1 MPMRQLLL
9 LRHAKSSW
17 DDKTLPDQDRPLAAR
32 GQRAVTAMRA
42 ALHELGLAPD
52 LVLLSSSRRT
62 RETVELLEPWDDAP
76 LIEPLDAIYLATAP
90 QLLNILHGVAETV
103 RSVMLVGH
111 NPGLHELALLLLG
124 PRGLKSPQPAVRH
137 ATELLAAA
145 YPTGALAEFSIA
157 GPWRQLSEGDGL
169 LVRFLRPRDFPRDNT
184 PDK

>member
-17 DDKTLPDQDRPLAAR
+17 DDKTLPDQDRPLAPR
-32 GQRAVTAMRA
+32 GQRAAAAMRV

-62 RETVELLEPWDDAP
+62 RETVALLEPWDDAP

-90 QLLNILHGVAETV
+90 QLLNVLRGVAETV

-124 PRGLKSPQPAVRH
+124 PVGLKSPQPAVGQ
-137 ATELLAAA
+137 ATELLVAA

-157 GPWRQLSEGDGL
+157 GPWCQLSEGGGL